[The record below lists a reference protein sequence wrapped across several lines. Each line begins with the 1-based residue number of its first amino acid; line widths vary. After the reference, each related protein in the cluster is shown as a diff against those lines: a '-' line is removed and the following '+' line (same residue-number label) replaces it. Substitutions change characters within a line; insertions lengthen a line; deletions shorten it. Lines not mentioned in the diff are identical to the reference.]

1 MKLKEDSFIRW
12 DLGFIVQ
19 KNMSPVKNPYHSRD
33 RFCNYEL
40 QDLDFFYPES
50 IKKRKTDQLDF
61 RNDTKIIS
69 QLSDWKNSR
78 RHLQKSVYEMKL
90 KQYKLTENA
99 IL

>member
-40 QDLDFFYPES
+40 QDLDFLSWKHQKKEDGS
-50 IKKRKTDQLDF
+50 IRFSKWYKNNFTAIRLEKFEAPFTEKRL
-61 RNDTKIIS
+61 RN
-69 QLSDWKNSR
+69 
-78 RHLQKSVYEMKL
+78 E
-90 KQYKLTENA
+90 TET
-99 IL
+99 I